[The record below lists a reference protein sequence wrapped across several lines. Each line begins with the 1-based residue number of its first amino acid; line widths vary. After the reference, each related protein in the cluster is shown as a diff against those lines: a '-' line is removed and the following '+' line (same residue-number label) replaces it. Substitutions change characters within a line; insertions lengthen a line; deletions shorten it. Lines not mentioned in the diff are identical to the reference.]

1 MTKTASPEGAGDF
14 SGAAFA
20 AVGWVVHRTGG
31 TGGRKIWSGATGIV
45 WVSPAEDGPVIASPI
60 AHRAKTAMRR
70 PEWHASV
77 FIGSNSLS
85 FALDVCMLS
94 GSALRMMLGD
104 TYLVFE
110 SSLSLAF

>member
-1 MTKTASPEGAGDF
+1 
-14 SGAAFA
+14 
-20 AVGWVVHRTGG
+20 
-31 TGGRKIWSGATGIV
+31 
-45 WVSPAEDGPVIASPI
+45 
-60 AHRAKTAMRR
+60 MRR